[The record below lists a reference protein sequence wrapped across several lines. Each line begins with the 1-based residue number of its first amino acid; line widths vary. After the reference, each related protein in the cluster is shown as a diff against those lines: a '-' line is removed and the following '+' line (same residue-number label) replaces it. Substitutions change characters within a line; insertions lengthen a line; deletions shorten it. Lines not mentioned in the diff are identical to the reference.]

1 MTAAA
6 GLVLGPR
13 MPLVRI
19 DAATADPTLLTGL
32 GDAVHDALVTAIGI
46 PPDDRFQVLS
56 GSGST
61 RVSYDPQ
68 YLGVTRDAGFVL
80 VHVFLRGGRSDELK
94 QDFYRTLAGNVAA
107 LGVEPRNLMV
117 VLTENTVADWSF
129 GEGVAQYLQS

>member
-1 MTAAA
+1 
-6 GLVLGPR
+6 
-13 MPLVRI
+13 MPLVRL
-19 DAATADPTLLTGL
+19 DAPAADPDLLTGL

-68 YLGVTRDAGFVL
+68 YLGIARDEGFVL

-94 QDFYRTLAGNVAA
+94 RAFYRTLADNVAA

-129 GEGVAQYLQS
+129 GEGVAQYLEAR